1 MRDITL
7 SYLFRIFWALF
18 LGFMLVYSFRKS
30 WNIEHGRKK
39 PSPDAPGNGI
49 VILQDPLTLPFL
61 CIVYIFLLVL
71 LYGMDAS
78 GYVFSFGFDLF
89 CFITVYFPLLLFL
102 LPFLRNRYTARTCA
116 TLWLIPVFLFYQPIY
131 IYLGSLLPTQPA
143 FYIPQPA
150 VTLLF
155 FVWLTGFAITLLLQI
170 LSHLYFY
177 RTLKISS
184 HPVSDPHLLQLWE
197 EMTRDIGIYDLTH
210 PLRLCYSSRIHT
222 PLSIGMC
229 QRSLITCL
237 PERSFD
243 KEEAELIFSHELHHI
258 QRHDTHTK
266 FFLGLCRALGWF
278 HPLVWMAIRKAEDDL
293 ELSCDEIVLRN
304 ADERKRK
311 KYASLLLTIA
321 GDARGYTTC
330 LSSSAKTLRYRL
342 KAVMPGKEKHLGL
355 CLLLFTMI
363 TSFLCIGNIALTT
376 KRGTVTEVTGIENTA
391 VRNAAFL
398 PADQNKTDQEI
409 PIDDTEALS
418 DYLKQLT
425 IEKPLTAYNEKT
437 LSLNKPALRG
447 SFSDTGSFFMLY
459 DHSLSIH
466 DSDKSRTEWY
476 HVRTPV
482 DWEYILSL

>member
-1 MRDITL
+1 MISKEDIILAL
-7 SYLFRIFWALF
+7 SY
-18 LGFMLVYSFRKS
+18 
-30 WNIEHGRKK
+30 
-39 PSPDAPGNGI
+39 
-49 VILQDPLTLPFL
+49 
-61 CIVYIFLLVL
+61 
-71 LYGMDAS
+71 S
-78 GYVFSFGFDLF
+78 GETDE
-89 CFITVYFPLLLFL
+89 I
-102 LPFLRNRYTARTCA
+102 
-116 TLWLIPVFLFYQPIY
+116 
-131 IYLGSLLPTQPA
+131 
-143 FYIPQPA
+143 
-150 VTLLF
+150 
-155 FVWLTGFAITLLLQI
+155 
-170 LSHLYFY
+170 
-177 RTLKISS
+177 LKIVPFIHSNGNRLISMTGNPESALAKNSDVHLDVGVRGSRNVRGSS
-184 HPVSDPHLLQLWE
+184 PPWS
-197 EMTRDIGIYDLTH
+197 TNIYDLTH

-363 TSFLCIGNIALTT
+363 ISFLCIGNIALTT